1 MKIKTFDRNTVS
13 TLRQELEAAIAAVCE
28 KHGVKSTTLGGIRFT
43 DSSFTTGKLTVS
55 VKEDGPSISTV
66 DINTLIGN
74 RYKYGQRTFTIK
86 SANID
91 GTVSG
96 QTNRGAM
103 FKIRLDQLETM
114 TKL

>member
-28 KHGVKSTTLGGIRFT
+28 KHGVKSTSLGGIRFT

-55 VKEDGPSISTV
+55 IKDEASSLLTV
-66 DINTLIGN
+66 DPKTLIGN
-74 RYKYGQRTFTIK
+74 RYKHGQRTFTVTA
-86 SANID
+86 ANTD
-91 GTVSG
+91 GTVSAT
-96 QTNRGAM
+96 TNRGAR

-114 TKL
+114 AKL